1 MNAISSPKK
10 PFQPTERLIAI
21 RLITLAPPVL
31 MLLLWALITRSGW
44 VSEQMLVP
52 PLQVIEAF
60 GELWDSG
67 ELQEHLRK
75 SLGRLCLGFFTGAS
89 LGLVFGVLMGLFK
102 SVEDYCAPFFN
113 AFRQV
118 PSIAFIPMLIL
129 IFGIE
134 ETFKIVIVAK
144 AAFFPVALATYD
156 SVKGIPRTYFEVAK
170 VYQCPVWPLIRQVV
184 IPATVPQILT
194 GLRLSLSRSWMVL
207 IAAELMAADSGIGQM
222 MEWGRQMFRMDI
234 VVVGVMITGVIGF
247 TLDRSFKWLENHLLN
262 WKTR

>member
-1 MNAISSPKK
+1 MVA
-10 PFQPTERLIAI
+10 
-21 RLITLAPPVL
+21 
-31 MLLLWALITRSGW
+31 LWIVVTGAEW
-44 VSEQMLVP
+44 VPEQLLVP
-52 PLQVIEAF
+52 PLKVMEAAA
-60 GELWDSG
+60 ELWDSG
-67 ELQEHLRK
+67 ELAEHLRK
-75 SLGRLCLGFFTGAS
+75 SLYRLSLGFFTGAS

-144 AAFFPVALATYD
+144 AAFFPVALASYD
-156 SVKGIPRTYFEVAK
+156 SVKGIPRHYFEVAK
-170 VYQCPVWPLIRQVV
+170 VYRCPVWPLIQQVV
-184 IPATVPQILT
+184 VPATVPQILT

-207 IAAELMAADSGIGQM
+207 VAAELMAADSGIGQM

-234 VVVGVMITGVIGF
+234 VVVGVIITGLIGF
-247 TLDRSFKWLENHLLN
+247 TLDRSFKLLESRLVR

>member
-1 MNAISSPKK
+1 MSALPTTRK
-10 PFQPTERLIAI
+10 P
-21 RLITLAPPVL
+21 LITAEGLIVLAPPVA
-31 MLLLWALITRSGW
+31 MLLLWTLVTS
-44 VSEQMLVP
+44 SEWIPEQLLVP
-52 PLQVIEAF
+52 PLKVIEAAN
-60 GELWDSG
+60 ELWDSG

-75 SLGRLCLGFFTGAS
+75 SLGRLCLGFFSGAG
-89 LGLVFGVLMGLFK
+89 LGLVFGVLMGLYK
-102 SVEDYCAPFFN
+102 SVEEYCSPFFN

-144 AAFFPVALATYD
+144 AAFFPVALASFD
-156 SVKGIPRTYFEVAK
+156 SIKGLPRNYFEVAK
-170 VYQCPVWPLIRQVV
+170 VYQCPVWPLIKNIV
-184 IPATVPQILT
+184 IPATVPQVLT

-207 IAAELMAADSGIGQM
+207 VAAELMAADSGIGQM

-234 VVVGVMITGVIGF
+234 VVVGVFITGLIGF
-247 TLDRSFKWLENHLLN
+247 ALDRGFKLLESRLVR

>member
-1 MNAISSPKK
+1 MNAITQPRKFPIISS
-10 PFQPTERLIAI
+10 TLVALI
-21 RLITLAPPVL
+21 PPIAMV
-31 MLLLWALITRSGW
+31 LLWFLVTGTQWIP
-44 VSEQMLVP
+44 EQLLVP
-52 PLQVIEAF
+52 PLKVIEAIS
-60 GELWDSG
+60 ELWDSG
-67 ELQEHLRK
+67 ELVEHLHK
-75 SLGRLCLGFFTGAS
+75 SLSRLSLGFIAGAI
-89 LGLVFGVLMGLFK
+89 LGLAFGILMGLFK
-102 SVEDYCAPFFN
+102 SFEEYCAPFFN

-144 AAFFPVALATYD
+144 AAFFPVALASYD
-156 SVKGIPRTYFEVAK
+156 SVKGIPRNYFEVAK
-170 VYQCPVWPLIRQVV
+170 VYQCPVWPLIKNVV

-207 IAAELMAADSGIGQM
+207 VAAELMAADSGIGQM

-234 VVVGVMITGVIGF
+234 VVVGVIITGLIGF
-247 TLDRSFKWLENHLLN
+247 SLDRSFKWLESRLVR